1 MRPLTLGFLAALGMT
16 LTSATVWSLTSPAE
30 AAAGGTGGPL
40 VKGDGDGD
48 GDGDQEDGG
57 DAGDPIIAKVD
68 KSTFVTGVAGKP
80 LMLEGRLS
88 QAKLLAGQSNE
99 ALLFVDVRNEPEP
112 GVDARSGAGEP
123 IHLAI
128 VMDRSGSMV
137 GQRERN
143 AFDAAEGMIRS
154 LRDGDTVSVVAY
166 ADEASI
172 LVPVTTIDAL
182 ARERVINDMRIAT
195 TELPSGHTCISCGID
210 LGRRTLE
217 RRSAGISRMLLLS
230 DGEANRGTRD
240 EQGIRVLARQAR
252 NEGVTISSIG
262 VDVDYNEKLMS
273 AIARESNGRHYF
285 SETGSNLGEIF
296 EQELQSLIH
305 TVATDAKLVVEL
317 APGVRLAEVF
327 DRSYQ
332 QVDRRVI
339 VPLGAFA
346 AGDSKTL
353 LLRLDVPAGAVGER
367 AIANVTLNYESVPA
381 VGGRSEPGECFGELA
396 AELTGSASEVSPL
409 DAIVLAR
416 LTKAQTA
423 RTLTTANDLFAQGR
437 TGEAEKLLGEQLD
450 LITSNKSSA
459 GVAAGA
465 AGFADPFDRNLDDDF
480 AEQAG
485 AISRAKANFGDAA
498 SSPEPAAAAPA
509 KKQIRENAAEADAFA
524 L

>member
-16 LTSATVWSLTSPAE
+16 LTSATVWSLTSPAV
-30 AAAGGTGGPL
+30 AVADGSGGP
-40 VKGDGDGD
+40 VEPGDDEG
-48 GDGDQEDGG
+48 EDGQEGG
-57 DAGDPIIAKVD
+57 DDEREIPVAKVD
-68 KSTFVTGVAGKP
+68 KSTFVTGVQGKP
-80 LMLEGRLS
+80 MMLEGRLS
-88 QAKLLAGQSNE
+88 QAKMLAGQANE
-99 ALLFVDVRNEPEP
+99 AMLFVDVRNELEP
-112 GVDARSGAGEP
+112 GFDARGGAGEP

-154 LRDGDTVSVVAY
+154 LRDGDTVSVIAY

-210 LGRRTLE
+210 LGMRTLE
-217 RRSAGISRMLLLS
+217 RRGAGISRMLLLS

-262 VDVDYNEKLMS
+262 VDIDYNEKLMS

-305 TVATDAKLVVEL
+305 TVASDAKLVVEL

-339 VPLGAFA
+339 VPLGTFA

-367 AIANVTLNYESVPA
+367 AIANVTLNYESVPT

-480 AEQAG
+480 AKQAG
-485 AISRAKANFGDAA
+485 AISRAKANFEDAGSA
-498 SSPEPAAAAPA
+498 PEPAAAAPA
-509 KKQIRENAAEADAFA
+509 KKQIRENAASADAFA